1 MDFDETYENKK
12 IRRNKEFVYDQ
23 WRKYLCIGVVKED
36 VSRNECPNMDLN
48 SEQVRTVFDYG
59 YKFAMHKNLEMI
71 EELFKRKFDKEKSEE
86 IEKILASIKDRIETS
101 RCVESCLVSY
111 DRKMLSDSINRDA
124 KFEDSIR
131 NTSLSSWASKS
142 M

>member
-59 YKFAMHKNLEMI
+59 YKFAMHQNLEMI

-86 IEKILASIKDRIETS
+86 IPKLT
-101 RCVESCLVSY
+101 
-111 DRKMLSDSINRDA
+111 N
-124 KFEDSIR
+124 
-131 NTSLSSWASKS
+131 
-142 M
+142 